1 MCNIRTGWQ
10 AVTVTLLPDIER
22 LVTTFLRAQSEVSSL
37 VASRVFTEVSPNP
50 TFPLVR
56 VRRVGGFPTLSHP
69 LYIDAPLVQIEGYA
83 ATKGAAR
90 LLTETCRAVLAER
103 VEGVHATGVVAG
115 ATFGALLWLPD
126 DDFTPPKPRYVTD
139 ATLTVRPL

>member
-1 MCNIRTGWQ
+1 M
-10 AVTVTLLPDIER
+10 TVTLLPDIEV
-22 LVTTFLRAQSEVSSL
+22 LVTSFLRAQIEVTSI
-37 VASRVFTEVSPNP
+37 VNARVYTEVPANP

-56 VRRVGGFPTLSHP
+56 VRRLGGFPALNRP
-69 LYIDAPLVQIEGYA
+69 LYVDRPLVQIEGYA

-103 VEGVHATGVVAG
+103 AEGTHATGVVAG
-115 ATFGALLWLPD
+115 VTFGALLWLPD
-126 DDFTPPKPRYVTD
+126 DDFTPPKPRYICD

>member
-1 MCNIRTGWQ
+1 M
-10 AVTVTLLPDIER
+10 TVTLLPDIER
-22 LVTTFLRAQSEVSSL
+22 LVTDFLRAQAEITTIVGN
-37 VASRVFTEVSPNP
+37 RVYTEIPDTP

-56 VRRVGGFPTLSHP
+56 VRRLGGFPVLNRP
-69 LYIDAPLVQIEGYA
+69 LYVDAPLVQIEGYA

-103 VEGVHATGVVAG
+103 VEGTHTTGVVAG
-115 ATFGALLWLPD
+115 VSFGSLIWLPD
-126 DDFTPPKPRYVTD
+126 EDFTPPKPRYVSD